1 MSGGESLLGEPLR
14 VIRAAGAEQACMS
27 GQELERDDVQRS
39 YLEFGKALLTSD
51 TNFPEIPPEVLR
63 SIIDIFVEE
72 SVSQQAFSFK
82 TMSSDT
88 LRVYVKSET
97 VEVYAPSEG
106 SAPPESK
113 LVFGTPIEL
122 VAREVRVLSK
132 ISDAATEEAVID
144 LVAETVRDVGRKMAE
159 TIDRNVLA
167 GDGSGSDAYN
177 LFAGLVNAAP
187 PEENVKDLAKDAL
200 TTDHILEAVSTLE
213 EKGYK
218 DRLVLFLHP
227 RAAYH
232 LRRDLAGKGL
242 EGVSTDIFRTGKVNE
257 LFGLGAIYLTTNIG
271 KRSYSGQDQTKVSDA
286 IICYPEA
293 AGIGGLRRRL
303 TVEKDRDIERGLTV
317 IAASLKFA
325 WKVAKPDAI
334 YLIRNALAQ

>member
-1 MSGGESLLGEPLR
+1 M
-14 VIRAAGAEQACMS
+14 GAEQTRMS
-27 GQELERDDVQRS
+27 SQPYEREAVQKS

-63 SIIDIFVEE
+63 SIIDVFIEE

-106 SAPPESK
+106 SAPPETK
-113 LVFGTPIEL
+113 IVFGTPIEL

-144 LVAETVRDVGRKMAE
+144 LVAETVRDIGRKMAE
-159 TIDRNVLA
+159 TIDRNVLK
-167 GDGSGSDAYN
+167 GDGSGADAYN
-177 LFAGLVNAAP
+177 LFTGLVNSEP
-187 PEENVKDLAKDAL
+187 PSGSVKDLAKAAL
-200 TTDHILEAVSTLE
+200 TADHILEAVSTLE

-232 LRRDLAGKGL
+232 LRRDLANKGL
-242 EGVSTDIFRTGKVNE
+242 EGVSSDIFKTGRVNE
-257 LFGLGAIYLTTNIG
+257 LFGLEAIYLTTNMG
-271 KRSYSGQDQTKVSDA
+271 KRNYSGSDQTKVSDA
-286 IICYPEA
+286 VICYPEA
-293 AGIGGLRRRL
+293 AGVGGLRRRL

-317 IAASLKFA
+317 VAASLKFA
-325 WKVAKPDAI
+325 WKVAKPDAV

>member
-1 MSGGESLLGEPLR
+1 MSGTILDRET
-14 VIRAAGAEQACMS
+14 
-27 GQELERDDVQRS
+27 VQRS
-39 YLEFGKALLTSD
+39 YLEFGKALLSSD

-63 SIIDIFVEE
+63 SIIDIFIEE
-72 SVSQQAFSFK
+72 SVAQKAFSFK

-88 LRVYVKSET
+88 LRAYVKAET

-132 ISDAATEEAVID
+132 ISDAASEEAVID

-159 TIDRNVLA
+159 TIDRNVLT

-177 LFAGLVNAAP
+177 LFTGLTNSSP
-187 PEENVKDLAKDAL
+187 PNENRKDLAKSPL
-200 TTDHILEAVSTLE
+200 NTDHILEAVSTLE
-213 EKGYK
+213 EKGYR

-232 LRRDLAGKGL
+232 LRKDLASKGL
-242 EGVSTDIFRTGKVNE
+242 EGVSTDVFKTGRFNE
-257 LFGLGAIYLTTNIG
+257 LFGLEAIHLTTSIG
-271 KRSYSGQDQTKVSDA
+271 KRSYSQSDQTKVSDA
-286 IICYPEA
+286 VVCYPEA
-293 AGIGGLRRRL
+293 AGVGGLRRRL
-303 TVEKDRDIERGLTV
+303 TVEKDRDIERGLTI
-317 IAASLKFA
+317 IAASTKFA